1 MGTIGKFVGV
11 LFLARDLAHRAH
23 LMVTGPG
30 SYAKHVS
37 LGEFYEG
44 LVDRLDTLS
53 EVCIAR
59 FGEFDIPLL
68 NNDFPEEIVASIEAQ
83 MKWLEDNRYKAVP
96 KEDTPIQNLVDDLVV
111 HYLHGIYKLKRLQ

>member
-1 MGTIGKFVGV
+1 MIGKFVGF

-23 LMVTGPG
+23 LKVTGPG
-30 SYAKHVS
+30 SFAKHS
-37 LGEFYEG
+37 ALGEFYEG
-44 LVDRLDTLS
+44 VIDRADALA

-96 KEDTPIQNLVDDLVV
+96 KDDTPIQNLIDDLVV
-111 HYLHGIYKLKRLQ
+111 HYLHSLYKLKRLQ